1 MSATTALNRSGARL
15 RTAPHSQ
22 ASSAAADEGNTI
34 RISRSSCDKGV
45 QARQHV
51 GEGEWFSQAGRHRV
65 PPGAELT
72 STAYMDNREDH
83 ACVEQLEKQRIVV
96 GALIHPVCTIDT
108 EQAGSGTGAISPT
121 DKSNGDPNAISSL
134 AEKFLRLVDILV
146 ERSQLDPRLGFVQ
159 VDPATQ
165 GPVHIGADAHSENRT
180 IPVGQGRD
188 AQFRTSGATHR
199 TDARQRNCRLGDDD
213 LLVPLPAAPDDE
225 IATSHQHRSQHG
237 TLVMLDETPPVPLCA
252 AEAVDE
258 ADQQTAIRLII
269 RGDCGEQGRT
279 PVQLSALRHRGS
291 TVPRMAGPQPVE
303 VEDRQ
308 RPGGR

>member
-1 MSATTALNRSGARL
+1 MHHRCQRIDKRHVGDHRPEPF
-15 RTAPHSQ
+15 RRKIEDRPHSQ

-72 STAYMDNREDH
+72 STAYMGNREDH

-213 LLVPLPAAPDDE
+213 PLVPPLRRPMTRLRRVTSTGASTERSSCSMRHLQSPSAPPRRSMKR
-225 IATSHQHRSQHG
+225 TSR
-237 TLVMLDETPPVPLCA
+237 
-252 AEAVDE
+252 
-258 ADQQTAIRLII
+258 
-269 RGDCGEQGRT
+269 
-279 PVQLSALRHRGS
+279 
-291 TVPRMAGPQPVE
+291 
-303 VEDRQ
+303 
-308 RPGGR
+308 RPFG